1 MESRLKHRIFVFSLL
16 VWTVICPSGTQ
27 QTHSLHEQFLNPR
40 TICRKIQRMFPL
52 SPEVKQKINELKE
65 AGVLVPVIPS
75 KEDDLFLLLIKGL
88 IQSFTVAYFLA
99 L

>member
-1 MESRLKHRIFVFSLL
+1 M
-16 VWTVICPSGTQ
+16 
-27 QTHSLHEQFLNPR
+27 NPD
-40 TICRKIQRMFPL
+40 PVEL
-52 SPEVKQKINELKE
+52 SPEVKQKIKE

>member
-1 MESRLKHRIFVFSLL
+1 M
-16 VWTVICPSGTQ
+16 
-27 QTHSLHEQFLNPR
+27 NPD
-40 TICRKIQRMFPL
+40 PVEL

-88 IQSFTVAYFLA
+88 KKFGIIGTVLQKQLIVTTGLYIWGIQRIPAWLMEPVGYP
-99 L
+99 

>member
-1 MESRLKHRIFVFSLL
+1 M
-16 VWTVICPSGTQ
+16 
-27 QTHSLHEQFLNPR
+27 NPD
-40 TICRKIQRMFPL
+40 PVEL

-88 IQSFTVAYFLA
+88 MQSFTVAYLLA
-99 L
+99 LRKAVFLFSDI

>member
-1 MESRLKHRIFVFSLL
+1 M
-16 VWTVICPSGTQ
+16 
-27 QTHSLHEQFLNPR
+27 NPD
-40 TICRKIQRMFPL
+40 PVEL

-88 IQSFTVAYFLA
+88 MQSFTVAYFFGYLMRKYSRIRF
-99 L
+99 LL

>member
-16 VWTVICPSGTQ
+16 AWTVICPSGTPV
-27 QTHSLHEQFLNPR
+27 E
-40 TICRKIQRMFPL
+40 L

-65 AGVLVPVIPS
+65 VGVLVPVIPS

>member
-1 MESRLKHRIFVFSLL
+1 M
-16 VWTVICPSGTQ
+16 
-27 QTHSLHEQFLNPR
+27 NPD
-40 TICRKIQRMFPL
+40 PVEL
-52 SPEVKQKINELKE
+52 SPEVKQINELKE

>member
-16 VWTVICPSGTQ
+16 AWTVICPSGT
-27 QTHSLHEQFLNPR
+27 
-40 TICRKIQRMFPL
+40 RMFPL

-88 IQSFTVAYFLA
+88 MQSFTVAYFLA

>member
-16 VWTVICPSGTQ
+16 AWT
-27 QTHSLHEQFLNPR
+27 
-40 TICRKIQRMFPL
+40 
-52 SPEVKQKINELKE
+52 
-65 AGVLVPVIPS
+65 VIPS

>member
-27 QTHSLHEQFLNPR
+27 QIHSLREQFLNPD
-40 TICRKIQRMFPL
+40 PVEL

>member
-16 VWTVICPSGTQ
+16 AWTVICPSGTQ
-27 QTHSLHEQFLNPR
+27 QTHSLHEQFLNPVE
-40 TICRKIQRMFPL
+40 L

-88 IQSFTVAYFLA
+88 IQSFTVAYFLV

>member
-16 VWTVICPSGTQ
+16 AWTVICPSGTQ
-27 QTHSLHEQFLNPR
+27 QTHSLREQ
-40 TICRKIQRMFPL
+40 
-52 SPEVKQKINELKE
+52 LKE
-65 AGVLVPVIPS
+65 VGVLVPVIPS

>member
-1 MESRLKHRIFVFSLL
+1 M
-16 VWTVICPSGTQ
+16 
-27 QTHSLHEQFLNPR
+27 NPD
-40 TICRKIQRMFPL
+40 PVEL

-65 AGVLVPVIPS
+65 AGVMVPVIPS

-88 IQSFTVAYFLA
+88 MQSFTVAYFLA

>member
-1 MESRLKHRIFVFSLL
+1 M
-16 VWTVICPSGTQ
+16 
-27 QTHSLHEQFLNPR
+27 NPD
-40 TICRKIQRMFPL
+40 PVEL

-75 KEDDLFLLLIKGL
+75 KDDLFLLLIKGL

>member
-27 QTHSLHEQFLNPR
+27 QIHSLREQFLNPVE
-40 TICRKIQRMFPL
+40 L